1 MKNAKFG
8 DKVLRLLPREL
19 REVPAFFVRY
29 DGPDHAIVR
38 RKFTARNERVIL
50 FYLKPMP

>member
-1 MKNAKFG
+1 MSAYKFG
-8 DKVLRLLPREL
+8 ERVMRLLPREL

-50 FYLKPMP
+50 FYLKPML